1 MLAIT
6 ALFFFAGCEWF
17 DPAEVH
23 KTESGRTTYRA
34 ANESPTE
41 HPALQ
46 KSRASRDSDS
56 VVNRTRFCHSGS
68 ETSRNVTKMIRDKV
82 EARPWNQPGAS
93 VCDAGN
99 GRFDR
104 NHEQI

>member
-41 HPALQ
+41 HPDVTPAPQ
-46 KSRASRDSDS
+46 KIPGESR
-56 VVNRTRFCHSGS
+56 
-68 ETSRNVTKMIRDKV
+68 
-82 EARPWNQPGAS
+82 Q
-93 VCDAGN
+93 
-99 GRFDR
+99 
-104 NHEQI
+104 